1 MPVSV
6 ILDDVIQDQS
16 GYQMVFNSEVLS
28 VEQFDDIEAY
38 ANDVISRHAVDVL
51 RAVLILRWLQSN
63 NLGETIELTS
73 AGGVIISG

>member
-6 ILDDVIQDQS
+6 ILDDVTQDQS
-16 GYQMVFNSEVLS
+16 GYQIVFNDEVLS
-28 VEQFDDIEAY
+28 VEQFDDIAAY

-51 RAVLILRWLQSN
+51 RAVLVLRWLQSN

-73 AGGVIISG
+73 VGGVIISG